1 MKLVLKNPNEAPY
14 EAGKDFSVVISF
26 ADSATAE
33 RASDVLQLLGRNLK
47 AEEGRLFHQ
56 WWNIEVLAFTSLRE
70 LAAAEAATAD
80 MIIIGVHEGR
90 ELPEMVAAWMKRWL
104 DLRKARPGALVAV
117 LDSDRKK
124 PGPSQGILSQMKQV
138 AALGQMDFFATRA
151 KEGRDAGVV
160 RRASQAARQFVMA
173 RKHGARKGWP
183 GKRRVSAFAGPKP
196 APGSAEEATARRRPV
211 LTAHPQAK

>member
-70 LAAAEAATAD
+70 LAAVEAATAD
-80 MIIIGVHEGR
+80 MIIIGIQEGR
-90 ELPEMVAAWMKRWL
+90 ELPETVAAWMKRWL
-104 DLRKARPGALVAV
+104 DLRKDRPGALVAV
-117 LDSDRKK
+117 LDSDLKK
-124 PGPSQGILSQMKQV
+124 PDAAQGVISQLKQ
-138 AALGQMDFFATRA
+138 AAAVGQMDFFATRA
-151 KEGRDAGVV
+151 KEGSDMEGA
-160 RRASQAARQFVMA
+160 RRAGEAARQFVMA
-173 RKHGARKGWP
+173 RKKNGARNGLP
-183 GKRRVSAFAGPKP
+183 GERRVPAFAGTKP
-196 APGSAEEATARRRPV
+196 APGTAGAATARRRP
-211 LTAHPQAK
+211 TETCGA